1 MAISDNVFGDGPDSS
16 DPLDPVDRALRRA
29 LDVVLDE
36 DVDAVVLGT
45 ARVLQALILAWRA
58 RNMFPGLADGL
69 FELAARFDA
78 SLPTPPR
85 PGGHLRRIK

>member
-1 MAISDNVFGDGPDSS
+1 
-16 DPLDPVDRALRRA
+16 
-29 LDVVLDE
+29 LDE
-36 DVDAVVLGT
+36 EVTPVVVGT

-58 RNMFPGLADGL
+58 RHMFPGLADGL
-69 FELAARFDA
+69 FDMAARFDA

>member
-1 MAISDNVFGDGPDSS
+1 
-16 DPLDPVDRALRRA
+16 VDRALRRA
-29 LDVVLDE
+29 LDAVLDE

-58 RNMFPGLADGL
+58 RHMFPGLAGGL

-78 SLPTPPR
+78 TLPTPPR